1 MLIPKNQLCR
11 LRLEGVGNDY
21 DVLIQIR
28 DLYD

>member
-21 DVLIQIR
+21 DALMNIS
-28 DLYD
+28 DLHD